1 VPFRR
6 NPTDY
11 SVSGQIFHL
20 NKEREKKSRKSKKS
34 KILVF
39 FDFFDFLAILI
50 AMPFLSPT
58 FIIAILIAVAVH
70 EWAHG
75 FAAWKLGDPTAKYDG
90 RLTLNP
96 LAHLDPV
103 GTVLFVL
110 VGFGWG
116 KPVTVDPR
124 YFKHAVRDSAI
135 VAFAGPLSNII
146 LAFGAFFLALLF
158 GMKAE
163 VLAVTGALIA
173 PNNQPVI
180 ITFVAE
186 LLGDIIHINL
196 VLMAFNLLPIA
207 PLDGSKIIR
216 IFLPYEY
223 EHQYQ
228 QFMQKGPWILL
239 GLIIAGR
246 AFGLPLLSIWI
257 SIIMSPF
264 LGLMY
269 ALI

>member
-1 VPFRR
+1 MF
-6 NPTDY
+6 
-11 SVSGQIFHL
+11 SL
-20 NKEREKKSRKSKKS
+20 
-34 KILVF
+34 
-39 FDFFDFLAILI
+39 
-50 AMPFLSPT
+50 LSPT

-70 EWAHG
+70 EWAHAY
-75 FAAWKLGDPTAKYDG
+75 AAWKLGDPTAKYDG

-96 LAHLDPV
+96 LAHLDPI
-103 GTVLFVL
+103 GTVLFL
-110 VGFGWG
+110 MVGFGWG
-116 KPVTVDPR
+116 KPVPVDPR
-124 YFKHAVRDSAI
+124 YFKKTVRDNAI

-146 LAFGAFFLALLF
+146 VAFAAFFIAILI
-158 GMKAE
+158 GQKAQ

-180 ITFVAE
+180 ITFLAE
-186 LLGDIIHINL
+186 LLGDLIHINL

-223 EHQYQ
+223 EYQYQ

-239 GLIIAGR
+239 ILIVAGR
-246 AFGLPLLSIWI
+246 AFGLPLLSMWI
-257 SIIMSPF
+257 SFWISPF
-264 LGLMY
+264 LGFMY

>member
-1 VPFRR
+1 
-6 NPTDY
+6 
-11 SVSGQIFHL
+11 
-20 NKEREKKSRKSKKS
+20 
-34 KILVF
+34 
-39 FDFFDFLAILI
+39 
-50 AMPFLSPT
+50 MPFLTPT

-75 FAAWKLGDPTAKYDG
+75 YAAWKLGDPTAKYDG

-116 KPVTVDPR
+116 KPVPVDPR
-124 YFKHAVRDSAI
+124 YFKRPTRDSAI
-135 VAFAGPLSNII
+135 VAFAGPLSNIV
-146 LAFGAFFLALLF
+146 LAFGAFFLAMAL

-180 ITFVAE
+180 ITFIAE
-186 LLGDIIHINL
+186 LLGDLIQINL
-196 VLMAFNLLPIA
+196 ILMAFNLLPIA
-207 PLDGSKIIR
+207 PLDGSKIIK
-216 IFLPYEY
+216 IFLPVGYDYQYE
-223 EHQYQ
+223 
-228 QFMQKGPWILL
+228 QFLQRGPWILL
-239 GLIIAGR
+239 ILIVAGR
-246 AFGLPLLSIWI
+246 AFGLPILSMWI
-257 SIIMSPF
+257 SIIISPF
-264 LGLMY
+264 LGMMY